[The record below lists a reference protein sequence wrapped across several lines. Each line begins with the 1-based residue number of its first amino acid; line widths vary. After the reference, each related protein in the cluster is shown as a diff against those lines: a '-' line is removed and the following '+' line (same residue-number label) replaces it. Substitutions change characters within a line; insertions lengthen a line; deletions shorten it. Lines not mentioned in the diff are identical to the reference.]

1 MKDTISKSDWLTAEK
16 CVAMS
21 WYGLRAAPSPPPE
34 SELFRMK
41 QGQEIG
47 SFARHLYPEGHLIP
61 QAIGQSSAEIT
72 SALLTDPATQV
83 LFEATADSGPF
94 VAKADII
101 ERQNRGWHIL
111 EVKSSFSDTE
121 KIKDLI
127 DDLAYTVFVFQL
139 SGVLVV
145 KASLLLLSRSYR
157 YGDGPAKLFEVVDQT
172 EKVLARSVEFNLAA
186 KACTAELFSS
196 APPPAKLVSTC
207 RECDAFSTQCLG
219 VGIEHSVLE
228 IPKLHY
234 KKLTR
239 LSDAGIVNLASLPG
253 DLGLNEIQQRAVN
266 SATSGT
272 LIVEKGLNGALQSI
286 TWPCH
291 YLDFETVATV
301 MPLYP
306 GHGCH
311 EQILT
316 QFSIHHR
323 DGIDAQPSHSEY
335 LADAFKDCQ
344 RELAEA
350 LIAAL
355 APQGSI
361 LVYSSFERTRITA
374 LQKLFP
380 DLAGS
385 LQAILERLVDLLPL
399 ISGYVYHPDFR
410 GSFSIKQVLPVLV
423 PDLSYQELA
432 IRDGDMAIT
441 RFAQMARGEIPAKEI
456 ALTRLQLLHYCKLD
470 TLAMV
475 RLHEILLK
483 LAAG

>member
-1 MKDTISKSDWLTAEK
+1 MKDTISKSDWLTAQK

-21 WYGLRAAPSPPPE
+21 WYALRADSSPPTE
-34 SELFRMK
+34 AELFRMK

-47 SFARHLYPEGHLIP
+47 SLARQLYPKGNLVP
-61 QAIGQSSAEIT
+61 QSVGQSSAEIT
-72 SALLTDPATQV
+72 SALLIDPVTQV
-83 LFEATADSGPF
+83 LFEATATSGAF

-101 ERQNRGWHIL
+101 ERLNSGWHVL
-111 EVKSSFSDTE
+111 EVKSSFSDTD

-127 DDLAYTVFVFQL
+127 DDLAYTMFVFQL
-139 SGVLVV
+139 SGVPVI
-145 KASLLLLSRSYR
+145 KASLVLLSRSYR
-157 YGDGPAKLFEVVDQT
+157 HGEGPAQLFEVVDQT
-172 EKVLARSVEFNLAA
+172 DTVLARAIEFNLAA
-186 KACTAELFSS
+186 KARTAELFSFV
-196 APPPAKLVSTC
+196 PPPGKLVSAC
-207 RECDAFSTQCLG
+207 RDCDAFSTLCLG

-234 KKLTR
+234 KKLSR
-239 LSDAGIVNLASLPG
+239 LSDSGIIDLDSLPG
-253 DLGLNEIQQRAVN
+253 DMGLNETQQRAVK

-272 LIVEKGLNGALQSI
+272 LLVEKGLNAALQSI

-323 DGIDAQPSHSEY
+323 DRIDVQPTHSEY

-355 APQGSI
+355 GPQGSI
-361 LVYSSFERTRITA
+361 LVYSGFERTRITA

-385 LQAILERLVDLLPL
+385 LQAILVRLVDLLPL
-399 ISGYVYHPDFR
+399 ISGYLYHPDFR

-432 IRDGDMAIT
+432 IHDGDMAIT
-441 RFAQMARGEIPAKEI
+441 RFAQMARGEISAEEI
-456 ALTRLQLLHYCKLD
+456 SLTRLQLLHYCKLD

-483 LAAG
+483 LASG